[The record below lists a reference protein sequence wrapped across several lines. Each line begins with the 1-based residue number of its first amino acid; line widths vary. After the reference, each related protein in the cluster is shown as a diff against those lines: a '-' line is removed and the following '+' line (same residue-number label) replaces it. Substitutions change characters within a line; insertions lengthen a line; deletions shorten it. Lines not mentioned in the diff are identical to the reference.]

1 MLDVQTA
8 RRKTVFPPTE
18 AVDYSYSTCTA
29 YSRLPFISR
38 NTTRLVIM
46 SKRKIEE
53 VYDQKNGGG
62 TGDAKVPAAN
72 DTGGGWADLPAELVR
87 RIGRLQNDAPSLA
100 RMERTCK
107 SWQTVI
113 IEGDDAVDMG
123 DNPCLWRELAL
134 AEFPRLHTILK
145 LARASSASGNSYT
158 NHSWKA
164 LYRTNAEAR
173 RLCDSKIDAK
183 HRQQTTSWKDYAIV
197 VEFRRGDELLFV
209 ASGRGDDT
217 SPLLSPLWDQ
227 DVEFDDDGEVI
238 CKGPLNS
245 ELSSRLGAD
254 PFSQVNM
261 RSITAQ
267 VVVTRLSDLSVV
279 ELGSAT
285 YDYTND
291 DGDTMLKMWNHNKGG
306 NSYLPIG
313 ITKSSGDTPAHV
325 FSEHLRMQFLL
336 SPSNGE
342 VILSFQRWRGND
354 DGDDFDVGDWEY
366 MTTAEEELLY
376 LETQCPWP
384 SW

>member
-1 MLDVQTA
+1 
-8 RRKTVFPPTE
+8 
-18 AVDYSYSTCTA
+18 
-29 YSRLPFISR
+29 
-38 NTTRLVIM
+38 M

-53 VYDQKNGGG
+53 VYDEKNDGGG
-62 TGDAKVPAAN
+62 GAGDAKAPAAN
-72 DTGGGWADLPAELVR
+72 GTGGGWADLPAELVR
-87 RIGRLQNDAPSLA
+87 RVGRLQNDARSLA
-100 RMERTCK
+100 GMERTCK
-107 SWQTVI
+107 SWQEVI
-113 IEGDDAVDMG
+113 IEGDGAVDMG
-123 DNPCLWRELAL
+123 GNPCLWRELAL
-134 AEFPRLHTILK
+134 TEFPRLSTIVE
-145 LARASSASGNSYT
+145 LAGTTLASAKTNT

-209 ASGRGDDT
+209 ASGRGDVT
-217 SPLLSPLWDQ
+217 SPLWDQ
-227 DVEFDDDGEVI
+227 VVEFDDDGEVI
-238 CKGPLNS
+238 CKGPLSS

-254 PFSQVNM
+254 PFNQVNLK
-261 RSITAQ
+261 SITVQ

-306 NSYLPIG
+306 NSYLPIE

-384 SW
+384 